1 MNEILNAIRRMIN
14 ENLSK
19 YLSDVAKENL
29 EENGV
34 IYYMNGN
41 NGTEIDCI
49 GVKEIKNVIISVC
62 MKQIWKSSIPDGD
75 KFRQFIWKTEIVNA
89 FWMLSF

>member
-29 EENGV
+29 EENSV

-49 GVKEIKNVIISVC
+49 GVKEIKNVIISIC
-62 MKQIWKSSIPDGD
+62 MKQI
-75 KFRQFIWKTEIVNA
+75 
-89 FWMLSF
+89 

>member
-49 GVKEIKNVIISVC
+49 GDKEIKNVIISVC
-62 MKQIWKSSIPDGD
+62 MKQI
-75 KFRQFIWKTEIVNA
+75 
-89 FWMLSF
+89 

>member
-14 ENLSK
+14 KNLSK

-62 MKQIWKSSIPDGD
+62 MKQI
-75 KFRQFIWKTEIVNA
+75 
-89 FWMLSF
+89 

>member
-29 EENGV
+29 EENCV

-62 MKQIWKSSIPDGD
+62 MKQI
-75 KFRQFIWKTEIVNA
+75 
-89 FWMLSF
+89 

>member
-34 IYYMNGN
+34 IYYINGN

-62 MKQIWKSSIPDGD
+62 MKQI
-75 KFRQFIWKTEIVNA
+75 
-89 FWMLSF
+89 

>member
-19 YLSDVAKENL
+19 YLYDVAKENL

-62 MKQIWKSSIPDGD
+62 MKQI
-75 KFRQFIWKTEIVNA
+75 
-89 FWMLSF
+89 

>member
-29 EENGV
+29 EENVV

-62 MKQIWKSSIPDGD
+62 MKQI
-75 KFRQFIWKTEIVNA
+75 
-89 FWMLSF
+89 

>member
-49 GVKEIKNVIISVC
+49 GVKEIINVIISVC
-62 MKQIWKSSIPDGD
+62 MKQI
-75 KFRQFIWKTEIVNA
+75 
-89 FWMLSF
+89 

>member
-62 MKQIWKSSIPDGD
+62 MKQI
-75 KFRQFIWKTEIVNA
+75 
-89 FWMLSF
+89 

>member
-62 MKQIWKSSIPDGD
+62 MK
-75 KFRQFIWKTEIVNA
+75 
-89 FWMLSF
+89 

>member
-62 MKQIWKSSIPDGD
+62 MKQ
-75 KFRQFIWKTEIVNA
+75 V
-89 FWMLSF
+89 

>member
-1 MNEILNAIRRMIN
+1 MIEGIKVNFFIGVKIMNEILNAIRRMIN

-62 MKQIWKSSIPDGD
+62 MKQI
-75 KFRQFIWKTEIVNA
+75 
-89 FWMLSF
+89 

>member
-29 EENGV
+29 EE
-34 IYYMNGN
+34 
-41 NGTEIDCI
+41 
-49 GVKEIKNVIISVC
+49 
-62 MKQIWKSSIPDGD
+62 KSD
-75 KFRQFIWKTEIVNA
+75 T
-89 FWMLSF
+89 

>member
-49 GVKEIKNVIISVC
+49 GVKEIKNVIISIC
-62 MKQIWKSSIPDGD
+62 MKQI
-75 KFRQFIWKTEIVNA
+75 
-89 FWMLSF
+89 

>member
-19 YLSDVAKENL
+19 YLSDVAK
-29 EENGV
+29 ENGV

-62 MKQIWKSSIPDGD
+62 MKQI
-75 KFRQFIWKTEIVNA
+75 
-89 FWMLSF
+89 